1 MRHAN
6 VALFVPNNGCPHA
19 CSFCNQKSIT
29 GKAVQPTPAD
39 VVSAAETALTHLG
52 SDSQSAEIA
61 FFGGSFTA
69 LKRSYMISLLEAA
82 AHYVRNGSF
91 FGIRISTRPDAIDPE
106 VLSILKDYG
115 VTTIELGAQSMDD
128 RVLQLNERGHTAE
141 QVRTAAKLIHS
152 SGFSLGLQMMT
163 GLYGDTLSGAKNTA
177 EQFAALHPDCVR
189 IYPTI
194 VIKGTRL
201 GELFLQGRY
210 TPPGLEET
218 VALCADLLDFFE
230 SRNIPVIRLGLH
242 ASPEL
247 ERDRLA
253 GPWHPAFRQLCES
266 RRMLTKIVDTL
277 TANKVAKGKTIV
289 RVHPANASVA
299 VGQKKC
305 NLKTLLKLGYD
316 VSLEY
321 DSALRKGEFQILD
334 IGGNRIA
341 AEIAGT
347 SGF

>member
-39 VVSAAETALTHLG
+39 VVSAAETALAHLG
-52 SDSQSAEIA
+52 SAAKSAEIA

-69 LKRSYMISLLEAA
+69 LERNYMISLLEAA
-82 AHYVRNGSF
+82 AHFIRNGSF
-91 FGIRISTRPDAIDPE
+91 LGIRLSTRPDAIDPE
-106 VLSILKDYG
+106 ILSILRDYG

-128 RVLQLNERGHTAE
+128 RVLKLNERGHTAE
-141 QVRTAAKLIHS
+141 QVRTAAALIHS
-152 SGFSLGLQMMT
+152 YGFSLGLQMMT
-163 GLYGDTLSGAKNTA
+163 GLYGDTLSGARKTA

-201 GELFLQGRY
+201 GELFLQGKY
-210 TPPGLEET
+210 TPPGLDET
-218 VALCADLLDFFE
+218 VTLCADLLDFFE

-266 RRMLTKIVDTL
+266 RRMLTKMIHVL
-277 TANKVAKGKTIV
+277 TANEVAKGNIIV
-289 RVHPANASVA
+289 RVHPASASVA
-299 VGQKKC
+299 VGQKKS
-305 NLKTLLKLGYD
+305 NLKTLSELGYNA
-316 VSLEY
+316 SLEY
-321 DSALRKGEFQILD
+321 DPTLKQGDFQILD

-347 SGF
+347 SGV